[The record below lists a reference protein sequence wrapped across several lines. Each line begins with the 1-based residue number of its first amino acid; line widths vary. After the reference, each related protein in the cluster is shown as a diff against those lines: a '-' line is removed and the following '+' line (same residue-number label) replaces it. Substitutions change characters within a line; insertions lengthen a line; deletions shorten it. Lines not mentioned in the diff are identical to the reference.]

1 MTIGRQITVGF
12 SVLVILLMGIA
23 LFARSGLLT
32 SRDGFVAYRELARDS
47 LLLSRLQANFLEMRI
62 ATKEFQETRDS
73 AKVSEYEERLARVLE
88 FVAQAKVEIAN
99 PERARL
105 IREIDIGVGQ
115 HSAGF
120 KELVAVTHSGGAT
133 AADEI
138 SRRMLQAGHAIG
150 LAAEECKL
158 SVIKDQNAL
167 GPVVQTRIGRTVRT
181 VEITAAVAVLLA
193 VFVAWLI
200 TRRTNARLTVI
211 ADAIGE
217 SANQVAA
224 ASAQVSA
231 ASQSLAQGASEQAAS
246 LEETS
251 ASLEEVAS
259 MARHN
264 ADGAQ
269 KAKDFASQT
278 RSSADRGASDME
290 QMRSAVDEIK
300 ASSTDIAKIIK
311 AIDDIAFQ
319 TNILALNAAVEAA
332 RAGEAGMGF
341 SVVADEVRQLAQRSA
356 ASAKETAEKI
366 EVALARSE
374 HGVSIAGKVA
384 ESLSQIVTK
393 ARDVDSVVAEIA
405 TASSQQ
411 NEGVRQVNSAV
422 SQMDKVTQSN
432 ASNAEETAAAAEELT
447 GQAEMMRANVSE
459 LMALVGRSQER
470 PTGTSTNSTFEGHHH
485 HPPSSP
491 RTAGAKAKGHTV
503 TQASVLEE
511 ERTNRLREGVN
522 GVARSRR

>member
-1 MTIGRQITVGF
+1 MKKPITIGRQITTGFAMLVG
-12 SVLVILLMGIA
+12 LLTAIA

-32 SRDGFVAYRELARDS
+32 SQDGFVAYRELARDS

-62 ATKEFQETRDS
+62 AAKEFQETRD
-73 AKVSEYEERLARVLE
+73 AAAVRDYEERLARVIE
-88 FVAQAKVEIAN
+88 FVDQAKVEITN
-99 PERARL
+99 PERARMVQ
-105 IREIDIGVGQ
+105 EIESGVGQ
-115 HSAGF
+115 HSGGF
-120 KELVAVTHSGGAT
+120 KELVAATNSGDAT
-133 AADEI
+133 AAVEI
-138 SRRMLQAGHAIG
+138 SRRMGQAGQAIG
-150 LAAEECKL
+150 DAAEQCKL

-167 GPVVQTRIGRTVRT
+167 GPVVQMRIGRTVRT
-181 VEITAAVAVLLA
+181 VEIVAAAAVLLA
-193 VFVAWLI
+193 VLVAWLI
-200 TRRTNARLTVI
+200 TRRTNARLTAI

-264 ADGAQ
+264 ADGAH
-269 KAKDFASQT
+269 KAKDFAGQT
-278 RSSADRGASDME
+278 RSSADRGASDMAE
-290 QMRSAVDEIK
+290 MRAAVDEIK
-300 ASSTDIAKIIK
+300 ASSADIAKIIK

-356 ASAKETAEKI
+356 TSAKETAQKI

-384 ESLSQIVTK
+384 ESLGQIVAN
-393 ARDVDSVVAEIA
+393 AREVDSVISEIA

-411 NEGVRQVNSAV
+411 NEGVLQVNSAV

-447 GQAEMMRANVSE
+447 SQAEMMRVNVGE
-459 LMALVGRSQER
+459 LLALVGRRLDRSA
-470 PTGTSTNSTFEGHHH
+470 GTATDSASVVPPH

-491 RTAGAKAKGHTV
+491 RASGKKTKPRTV
-503 TQASVLEE
+503 TQSSLVEE
-511 ERTNRLREGVN
+511 QANRMAERTNGL
-522 GVARSRR
+522 A